1 MLPFA
6 WVISKQWLLI
16 DIEYLTTAIRNH
28 TLQHLIYTYTDIVTR
43 DGWRMHDKNKNP
55 SNIRK
60 AKYIYF
66 IVFIVYF
73 GDYLSKEKTFL
84 VTNSVKGE
92 R

>member
-1 MLPFA
+1 
-6 WVISKQWLLI
+6 
-16 DIEYLTTAIRNH
+16 
-28 TLQHLIYTYTDIVTR
+28 
-43 DGWRMHDKNKNP
+43 MHDKNKNP